1 MPDFPRLRKV
11 FESLSGPVIK
21 VKSLVLKEEQM
32 KLLTKKAAVATLMAG
47 LAAVS
52 FAGCNR
58 DTAAPAPAGE
68 ASGGASGG
76 AAGKRACIILP
87 DAASSSR
94 WENGD
99 RPALEKAFKEKS
111 VEPDIQ
117 NAQNDTS
124 KYATIAQQQLTKG
137 CAVMLLVD
145 LNEAGVQ
152 VAQKAKAQGVPV
164 IAYDRPIEGAD
175 YYISFDNFHVG
186 ELEGQMIVDGLKAA
200 GKDPATA
207 KVVYVGGDPTDGN
220 AKQFHDGADKVMS
233 AAGIKPA
240 FETPGTWDVKKAQT
254 YFEQAYTATKGDID
268 AVWVANDFSAAS
280 VISVLDKN
288 GKKVPVSGQDAS
300 PPGLQNI
307 LLGKQVATVYK
318 PFQLE
323 AQAAVDLAMKL
334 LSGEKPPAPTTAAD
348 GTPFIPQTPT
358 VVDAKN
364 MKIVFDDGN
373 AKISEVCTKAVA
385 DACQKAGLT

>member
-1 MPDFPRLRKV
+1 
-11 FESLSGPVIK
+11 
-21 VKSLVLKEEQM
+21 M
-32 KLLTKKAAVATLMAG
+32 KPLTKKAAVAVLMTG
-47 LAAVS
+47 LAVA
-52 FAGCNR
+52 ALTGCNR
-58 DTAAPAPAGE
+58 GTTTAGEQPAGE
-68 ASGGASGG
+68 ATGGGG

-99 RPALEKAFKEKS
+99 RPQLEKSFQEQG
-111 VEPDIQ
+111 VETDIQ

-145 LNEAGVQ
+145 LNQAGVQ

-186 ELEGQMIVDGLKAA
+186 ELQGQMVVDGLKKE

-220 AKQFHDGADKVMS
+220 AKQFHDGADKAM
-233 AAGIKPA
+233 AAVGIKPA
-240 FETPGTWDVKKAQT
+240 FETPGTWDVKKVQT
-254 YFEQAYTATKGDID
+254 YFEQAYTAMKGDID

-288 GKKVPVSGQDAS
+288 GKQVPVSGQDAS

-323 AQAAVDLAMKL
+323 AQAAVDLSMQL
-334 LSGEKPPAPTTAAD
+334 LNGEKPPAPTTAPD
-348 GTPFIPQTPT
+348 GTPYIPQTPT
-358 VVDAKN
+358 VVTTEN

-373 AKISEVCTKAVA
+373 AKISDVCTKAVA
-385 DACQKAGLT
+385 EACQKAGLT